1 MKLIVKD
8 LGLMPYLEAY
18 KLQEILLSDIQN
30 GADDHLLLLE
40 HPKVITMGIN
50 AKEENIL
57 MSEAHL
63 VERGYELIK
72 TRRGGDVTY
81 HGPGQLVGYTLF
93 DIKKRHGGSIKNY
106 VRTLESLLIQMLKDC
121 YDIDGH
127 TDPINAGV
135 FVGNDKI
142 IAIGLSVHNGV
153 TMHGFAFNINTALDD
168 YLAIVPCG
176 LQTRGVTSL
185 EKLLGAPQSMA
196 QVKEYVGTAF
206 KSTFGFK
213 G

>member
-1 MKLIVKD
+1 M
-8 LGLMPYLEAY
+8 
-18 KLQEILLSDIQN
+18 
-30 GADDHLLLLE
+30 
-40 HPKVITMGIN
+40 
-50 AKEENIL
+50 
-57 MSEAHL
+57 
-63 VERGYELIK
+63 
-72 TRRGGDVTY
+72 
-81 HGPGQLVGYTLF
+81 GYTLF

-106 VRTLESLLIQMLKDC
+106 VRKLETLLIQLLKTS
-121 YDIDGH
+121 YQIDAH

-196 QVKEYVGTAF
+196 QVKEHVEIAF
-206 KSTFGFK
+206 KDAFGFE
-213 G
+213 

>member
-1 MKLIVKD
+1 MKLTVKD
-8 LGLMPYLEAY
+8 LELMPYEEAY
-18 KLQEILLSDIQN
+18 RLQEQLLSDVQS
-30 GADDHLLLLE
+30 GAEDHLLLLE

-50 AKEENIL
+50 AKDENVL

-63 VERGYELIK
+63 EANGYALIK

-106 VRTLESLLIQMLKDC
+106 VRKLETLLIQLLKTH
-121 YDIDGH
+121 YQIDAH

-196 QVKEYVGTAF
+196 QVKEHVEIAF
-206 KSTFGFK
+206 KDAFGFE
-213 G
+213 